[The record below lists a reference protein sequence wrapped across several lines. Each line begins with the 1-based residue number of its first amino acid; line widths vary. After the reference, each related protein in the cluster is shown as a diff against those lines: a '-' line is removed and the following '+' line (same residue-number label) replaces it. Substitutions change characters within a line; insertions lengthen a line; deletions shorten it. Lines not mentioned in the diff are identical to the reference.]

1 MKYLFIVFFI
11 SSISSVFA
19 QNNMGVGTLTP
30 NPTSLLDLTANDKG
44 LLIPRLTTSQRNAII
59 NPATSLLVYDT
70 DFNCFYYFKP
80 IQGWTDLCSNNVTI
94 NNANI
99 QNDSL
104 YITLSNGTIINAGY
118 VTGSQGPI
126 GLTGPAGATGPQGPI
141 GLIGPAGATGPQGPI
156 GLTGPAGAT
165 GPQGPIGLTGPTGA
179 TGPQGSIG
187 LTGPAGATGPQGPIG
202 LTGPAGATGPQ
213 GLIGLTGQ
221 NGINCWDINS
231 NGINDPSE
239 DINGDG
245 FFTTLDC
252 KGPQGLT
259 GVQGP
264 TGLSGPTGPQGP
276 IGLTGPAGPQGPTGL
291 TGPQGLPGTN
301 TLTAGSGINIT
312 NNVITANCY
321 PNFISNITLVDLFN
335 NMGSTNWQSIDI
347 SNYVPAGTKIAILY
361 VHCYTQEYYKLDFR
375 KNATSVGIY
384 DPLHLGTS
392 PNNPIKDIQ
401 LMVPV
406 DSNLTFEYLFYKFAG
421 NTGGAL
427 NIMLVGYI

>member
-30 NPTSLLDLTANDKG
+30 NSTSLLDLTANDKG
-44 LLIPRLTTSQRNAII
+44 LLIPRLTTNQRNAII

-118 VTGSQGPI
+118 VTG
-126 GLTGPAGATGPQGPI
+126 
-141 GLIGPAGATGPQGPI
+141 
-156 GLTGPAGAT
+156 
-165 GPQGPIGLTGPTGA
+165 PQGPIGLTGPTGA

-213 GLIGLTGQ
+213 GPIGLTGPAGATGPQ
-221 NGINCWDINS
+221 GPIGLTGHNGINCWDINS

-259 GVQGP
+259 G
-264 TGLSGPTGPQGP
+264 
-276 IGLTGPAGPQGPTGL
+276 AQGPTGL

>member
-11 SSISSVFA
+11 SSISSPFA

-94 NNANI
+94 NIANI

-118 VTGSQGPI
+118 VTGPQGPI
-126 GLTGPAGATGPQGPI
+126 GLTGPT
-141 GLIGPAGATGPQGPI
+141 GATGPQGPI

-165 GPQGPIGLTGPTGA
+165 GLTGQS
-179 TGPQGSIG
+179 GP
-187 LTGPAGATGPQGPIG
+187 
-202 LTGPAGATGPQ
+202 
-213 GLIGLTGQ
+213 IGLTGQ

-252 KGPQGLT
+252 KGSQGLT
-259 GVQGP
+259 GA
-264 TGLSGPTGPQGP
+264 QGP
-276 IGLTGPAGPQGPTGL
+276 IGLTGPAGA
-291 TGPQGLPGTN
+291 TGPQGPIG
-301 TLTAGSGINIT
+301 LT
-312 NNVITANCY
+312 C
-321 PNFISNITLVDLFN
+321 L
-335 NMGSTNWQSIDI
+335 
-347 SNYVPAGTKIAILY
+347 LY
-361 VHCYTQEYYKLDFR
+361 
-375 KNATSVGIY
+375 
-384 DPLHLGTS
+384 TS
-392 PNNPIKDIQ
+392 PSPRDE
-401 LMVPV
+401 
-406 DSNLTFEYLFYKFAG
+406 S
-421 NTGGAL
+421 
-427 NIMLVGYI
+427 